1 MGKPELTAE
10 NATLSV
16 IVPVYN
22 ERDFLPA
29 LLEKVRDVPLR
40 KEIIVVEDCSTDG
53 TADLLRKIE
62 ADGRVNDERT
72 TLRVFTHE
80 RNRGKGA
87 AVRTG
92 LAQVRGDIVI
102 IQDADLEYDPAEY
115 ASLIAPIL
123 SGHADVVYGSRFL
136 GKPHRAMLFWHDVGN
151 RFLTTFNNMITNLN
165 LTDLETCYK
174 VFKAEYAPKIVL
186 KSDRFGFDPEITA
199 RLVRLKCRFYEVS
212 ISYHGRDFEEGKKI
226 TWKDGFVVLG
236 AIIKYNIFKQ

>member
-1 MGKPELTAE
+1 MEKRELTAE
-10 NATLSV
+10 NVTLSV
-16 IVPVYN
+16 IVPIYN
-22 ERDFLPA
+22 EKDFLPA
-29 LLEKVRDVPLR
+29 LLEKVRDAPFR
-40 KEIIVVEDCSTDG
+40 KEIIAVEDCSTDG
-53 TADLLRKIE
+53 TAELLKKIE
-62 ADGRVNDERT
+62 ADGWVNNERT
-72 TLRVFTHE
+72 TLRVFIHE

-102 IQDADLEYDPAEY
+102 IQDADLEYDPSEY
-115 ASLIAPIL
+115 PSVIGPIL

-165 LTDLETCYK
+165 LTDMETCYK
-174 VFKAEYAPKIVL
+174 AFKAEYAPKIVL
-186 KSDRFGFDPEITA
+186 KSDRFGFDPEITS
-199 RLVRLKCRFYEVS
+199 RLVRLKCRFYEVA

-226 TWKDGFVVLG
+226 TWKDGFVVLW